1 MIELAKGENEMD
13 LGLKGKNVVVT
24 GGAGGLGSAMVSRF
38 LDEGARVAVC
48 DLRGAVATAEGL
60 KQAGEV
66 KGYEFDITNRESTA
80 EAMQKIAD
88 DFGGIDIIVNNA
100 GINVGADE
108 RKNVDEFSDKWWDLI
123 LKVDLDGT
131 YNCTKQAIP
140 HMKNGG
146 SIVNISSIVGMV
158 PLRNQCAFAAAKA
171 AVINFTKAIAMELA
185 PRNIRANV
193 ICPGTI
199 GIAITKNLW
208 KGDGVME
215 ALLSH
220 IPMARQ
226 GAPDEIAKAT
236 VFLASEAASYVTG
249 AVLPVDGGWTT
260 GGFARNF

>member
-1 MIELAKGENEMD
+1 MD
-13 LGLKGKNVVVT
+13 LGLKNKNVVIT
-24 GGAGGLGSAMVSRF
+24 GGAGGLGAAMVRRF
-38 LDEGARVAVC
+38 LAEGAFVAVC
-48 DLRGAVATAEGL
+48 DLRGAISAAESFQELGT
-60 KQAGEV
+60 V
-66 KGYEFDITNRESTA
+66 KGYEFDITNREDVQKS
-80 EAMQKIAD
+80 MQKIAE
-88 DFGGIDIIVNNA
+88 DFGGIDVIVNNA
-100 GINVGADE
+100 GINVGPNE
-108 RKNVDEFSDKWWDLI
+108 RKHVDEFSDKWWDMI

-140 HMKNGG
+140 YMKDGG

-158 PLRNQCAFAAAKA
+158 PLRNQCAFASAKA

-199 GIAITKNLW
+199 GIAITKDLW

-226 GAPDEIAKAT
+226 GAPDEIANAT
-236 VFLASEAASYVTG
+236 AFLASDAASYVTG
-249 AVLPVDGGWTT
+249 AVLPVDGGWTC